1 MKELYDFILL
11 AMGGTIGLC
20 AVFIGLQIVVS
31 IVKES
36 IEDFTKKGEKENEQ
50 D

>member
-1 MKELYDFILL
+1 MKELYDIILL

-20 AVFIGLQIVVS
+20 AVFIGLQIIVS

-36 IEDFTKKGEKENEQ
+36 IEDLKGEKENEQ